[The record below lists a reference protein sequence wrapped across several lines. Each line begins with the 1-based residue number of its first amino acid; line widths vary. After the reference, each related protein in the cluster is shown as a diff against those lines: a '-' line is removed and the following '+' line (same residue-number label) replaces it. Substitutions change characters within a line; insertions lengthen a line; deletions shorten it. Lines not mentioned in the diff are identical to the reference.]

1 MVFCINAVVADHFK
15 VPVRDMYAQPF
26 DKVNGRDAFCD
37 CLMVLMAL
45 IIERHT
51 IPVIGINPGSGNDRS
66 SKISADVFKGDIR
79 RTQVRFGSNIKAFGM
94 VCVDLILKL
103 EEHTQDDI
111 PDRMEQAVKE

>member
-15 VPVRDMYAQPF
+15 MLVRDMQDQAF
-26 DKVNGRDAFCD
+26 DKVNGGDAFCD
-37 CLMVLMAL
+37 RFMVLMSL
-45 IIERHT
+45 IMERHT

-66 SKISADVFKGDIR
+66 SRISADVFKGDIR

-94 VCVDLILKL
+94 AFVALILKL